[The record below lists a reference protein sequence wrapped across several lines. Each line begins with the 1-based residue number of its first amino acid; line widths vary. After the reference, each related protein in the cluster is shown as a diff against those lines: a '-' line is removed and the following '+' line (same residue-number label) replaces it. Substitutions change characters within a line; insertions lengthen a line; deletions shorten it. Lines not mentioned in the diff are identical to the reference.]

1 MSLYSVA
8 FTSQLSSQVFSA
20 GGLAEAFFALVRQLL
35 RMRTF
40 QGFWAQYGRHLVGS
54 LLCLPSKKGPNTM
67 ISYCVVLAFVLGAE
81 ARLEFPER
89 YAGRKIVV
97 ILAFDCID

>member
-1 MSLYSVA
+1 M
-8 FTSQLSSQVFSA
+8 
-20 GGLAEAFFALVRQLL
+20 RQLL

-40 QGFWAQYGRHLVGS
+40 QGFWAQYGRHLVSS

-67 ISYCVVLAFVLGAE
+67 ISYCVILAFVLGAE

-89 YAGRKIVV
+89 YAGRMILSRNSVV
-97 ILAFDCID
+97 EKMTNIFSWKKNIQNK